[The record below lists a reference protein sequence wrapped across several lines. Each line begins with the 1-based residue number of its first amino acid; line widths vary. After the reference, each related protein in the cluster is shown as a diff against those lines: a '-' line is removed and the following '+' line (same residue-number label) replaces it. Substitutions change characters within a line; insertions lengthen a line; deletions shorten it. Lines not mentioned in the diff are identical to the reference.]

1 MRMRARL
8 AYRVVWS
15 RVAST
20 ALMLMLALTL
30 ALAGAALTASR
41 AHAGGADTA
50 TLQITNSP
58 PFVYGS
64 SSISLQMIVTLATA
78 LSDPTL
84 AQQTQHAQVSD
95 GSSWGLGWASTS
107 ADGLTLTYKG
117 VISPGENNLIPP
129 GGYTATAS
137 FVNPDTHVTTPSDSV
152 SFTVEKLTSAISC
165 YITGGT
171 GGIISVGQTLYIG
184 LSSGIASGV
193 ASGDTVTITLSGPQT
208 ISATLQADMNGNVH
222 LTGPTIPG
230 TYAVRCNWAG
240 NKLYNPAT
248 ATTTL
253 DVHDDAH
260 VAGMKLYT
268 NPTTVIHGNMTF
280 YIVLLPQS
288 GYPAPTGYLTIVM
301 GNYQYSAIP
310 VGGNGATLVELES
323 VPAVSGNPFSKITI
337 DYGGDSRYLNSTFNF
352 PLTNPA
358 IPGSAPRSGTTASGK
373 SGKSSGASATP
384 TAKAGT
390 PTPTATVA
398 ATATA
403 TAAPS
408 PTPAVT
414 IRPSSASALVNLD
427 NTPLPW
433 LAGGLGVLL
442 ILGGL
447 ISGLAPARHKR
458 APDAPA
464 PEPVAVADVDQG
476 SKPDSNP

>member
-8 AYRVVWS
+8 AYRVVWD
-15 RVAST
+15 RFPST

-30 ALAGAALTASR
+30 ALAGATLMAPR
-41 AHAGGADTA
+41 AHAGADTA
-50 TLQITNSP
+50 TLKITNSP

-64 SSISLQMIVTLATA
+64 SSISVQMIVTLATA

-84 AQQTQHAQVSD
+84 AQQTQHVQVSN

-107 ADGLTLTYKG
+107 ADGLTLTYNG
-117 VISPGENNLIPP
+117 AISPSENNLVPP
-129 GGYTATAS
+129 GSYTATAS
-137 FVNPDTHVTTPSDSV
+137 FVNPDTHVTTPSNPV
-152 SFTVEKLTSAISC
+152 SFTVAKMPGAISC

-171 GGIISVGQTLYIG
+171 GGIIAVGQTLYIN
-184 LSSGIASGV
+184 LSSGVNGSAQP
-193 ASGDTVTITLSGPQT
+193 GDTVTVTLTGPQD
-208 ISATLQADMNGNVH
+208 ISATLQADQNGNVH
-222 LTGPTIPG
+222 MAAPTLPG
-230 TYAVRCNWAG
+230 TYAVTCEFAG
-240 NKLYNPAT
+240 NAYYNPAT

-268 NPTTVIHGNMTF
+268 SPTTVIHGNMTF
-280 YIVLLPQS
+280 YIVLLPKS

-310 VGGNGATLVELES
+310 VGANGATLVELES
-323 VPAVSGNPFSKITI
+323 VPAISGNPFSKITI

-358 IPGSAPRSGTTASGK
+358 IPGSAPRSGTTTSGK

-384 TAKAGT
+384 TAKVGA

-398 ATATA
+398 ATATVA
-403 TAAPS
+403 
-408 PTPAVT
+408 PTPTPVAT
-414 IRPSSASALVNLD
+414 IRPSAASALVNLD

-433 LAGGLGVLL
+433 LAGGLAALL

-447 ISGLAPARHKR
+447 ISGLASVRHQH

-464 PEPVAVADVDQG
+464 PEPVAVADVG
-476 SKPDSNP
+476 PSATTEPDPSL